1 MIHKYNM
8 LYSKL
13 VLFVLMLLYFF
24 QVNIAQ
30 AVGLENRIFNYI
42 LVLLYLYFFVC
53 FRPTF
58 RQYKDE
64 YYILFVSLLLL
75 ISRYIMGMF
84 EETFQT
90 LINLMMPALL
100 LMIIH
105 ANEFQRRNLQIKSF
119 LVSYFV
125 FNCLIAIFEF
135 IIRGHLIGWHD
146 TAYSDGELV
155 SYVGSSD
162 FRSVALS
169 GSPLSNALNVTILSS
184 FFLFSNFNEKK
195 KFYLFFVGLIAVLCF
210 NARSAFVVHVIVFIC
225 FIIKNF
231 KQYRIGQKIAI
242 LFGVLI
248 SSILI
253 LYLLYNTNMGSR
265 LMSTTSDDE
274 SINVRLMLFEKI
286 SNFNYQE
293 LLWGDTLENVRW
305 LMDSMGVVV
314 IENFWIAYILHF
326 GIIAVIVFTL
336 LYIKLILKLFK
347 NYPLY
352 DKLVLSLC
360 FIVLASTNN
369 SLYSSYIPLFSF
381 LMCAF
386 IFRPCPS
393 SR

>member
-1 MIHKYNM
+1 MIYKNNI
-8 LYSKL
+8 LYSKF

-30 AVGLENRIFNYI
+30 AVGLETRVFNYI
-42 LVLLYLYFFVC
+42 LILLYLYFFVC
-53 FRPTF
+53 FRPKF
-58 RQYKDE
+58 CQYKDE

-90 LINLMMPALL
+90 LLNLMMPALL
-100 LMIIH
+100 LMIIR
-105 ANEFQRRNLQIKSF
+105 ANGFQRSNLQIKSF
-119 LVSYFV
+119 LVSYFLV
-125 FNCLIAIFEF
+125 NCLIAIFEF
-135 IIRGHLIGWHD
+135 IISGHLIGWHD
-146 TAYSDGELV
+146 RAYSDGELV

-169 GSPLSNALNVTILSS
+169 GSPLSNALNVTILSA
-184 FFLFSNFNEKK
+184 FFLFSNFSEKK
-195 KFYLFFVGLIAVLCF
+195 KLYLFFVGLIAVLCF
-210 NARSAFVVHVIVFIC
+210 NARSAFVVDVIVFIF

-231 KQYRIGQKIAI
+231 KKYRIGKKIAV

-248 SSILI
+248 SSIFI
-253 LYLLYNTNMGSR
+253 LYLLYNTNIGSR
-265 LMSTTSDDE
+265 LMSTTSDDG
-274 SINVRLMLFEKI
+274 SINVRLILFEKI

-360 FIVLASTNN
+360 FIVLASINN

-386 IFRPCPS
+386 IFRPS
-393 SR
+393 SSNR